1 MGDRAD
7 FIPSNNLLSAP
18 LWYVIGLEQLRVSV
32 CNVDGF
38 VNISPRGTKRQ
49 RECELQK
56 KKNALSVCSVQYVVK
71 GTLCTANTIVG
82 YGIKY
87 QVQT

>member
-18 LWYVIGLEQLRVSV
+18 LWHVIGLEKLRVSV

-56 KKNALSVCSVQYVVK
+56 KFKMPCQFAAFNMSSKAHFAQL
-71 GTLCTANTIVG
+71 IR
-82 YGIKY
+82 
-87 QVQT
+87 